1 MLCKNVCL
9 RFYGP
14 TDVYDIPSEADKSR
28 TSIGGNG
35 ITEIET
41 SAEVYYGYS
50 LSMVNFDM
58 VSDMGD
64 SEMPVHK
71 GKLVRIIPL
80 KDEPYEIEVDGKTS
94 YYPFIGT
101 ITVSNK

>member
-1 MLCKNVCL
+1 MLCKNVYL

-14 TDVYDIPSEADKSR
+14 TDVYDIPSEVIKSR
-28 TSIGGNG
+28 TSIDGKG

-50 LSMVNFDM
+50 LSMVDFNM
-58 VSDMGD
+58 VIDMGN
-64 SEMPVHK
+64 SGTPVHK

-80 KDEPYEIEVDGKTS
+80 KDEPYEIEVGGKTA

>member
-1 MLCKNVCL
+1 MLCKNVYL

-14 TDVYDIPSEADKSR
+14 TDVFELPSNVIKSR
-28 TSIGGNG
+28 PSVNG
-35 ITEIET
+35 DVKEIE
-41 SAEVYYGYS
+41 AIDVNVYYGYS

-64 SEMPVHK
+64 SGMPVHK

>member
-1 MLCKNVCL
+1 MLCKNVYL

-14 TDVYDIPSEADKSR
+14 TDVYDIPSEAVKSR
-28 TSIGGNG
+28 PSIGGKG

-64 SEMPVHK
+64 SGMPVHK

-80 KDEPYEIEVDGKTS
+80 KDEPYEIEVDGKTA

>member
-1 MLCKNVCL
+1 MLCKNVYL

-14 TDVYDIPSEADKSR
+14 TDVYDIPSEFIKSR
-28 TSIGGNG
+28 GKG

-58 VSDMGD
+58 VSGMGN
-64 SEMPVHK
+64 SGMPVHK

-80 KDEPYEIEVDGKTS
+80 KDEPYEIEVDGKTA

>member
-1 MLCKNVCL
+1 MLCKNVYL

-14 TDVYDIPSEADKSR
+14 TDVYDIPSEFIKSK
-28 TSIGGNG
+28 G

-50 LSMVNFDM
+50 LSMVDFNM
-58 VSDMGD
+58 VIDMGN
-64 SEMPVHK
+64 SGTPVHK

-80 KDEPYEIEVDGKTS
+80 KDEPYEIEVGGKTA

-101 ITVSNK
+101 ITVLSS

>member
-1 MLCKNVCL
+1 MLCKNVYL

-14 TDVYDIPSEADKSR
+14 TDVYDIPSEAVKSR
-28 TSIGGNG
+28 TSIGA
-35 ITEIET
+35 EIET

-64 SEMPVHK
+64 SGMPVHK

-101 ITVSNK
+101 ITGTITVSNK

>member
-1 MLCKNVCL
+1 MLCKNVYL

-14 TDVYDIPSEADKSR
+14 TDVYDIPSEFIKSR
-28 TSIGGNG
+28 GKG

-58 VSDMGD
+58 VSDMGN
-64 SEMPVHK
+64 SGMPVHK

-80 KDEPYEIEVDGKTS
+80 KDEPYEIEVDGKTA